1 VKDLSRIQLSF
12 ASPAYDRNESLMS
25 GEIQPEGIELVY
37 IKLPPQEAH
46 ARMLKNQEFDVSD
59 MSISH
64 YIIAKLT
71 GKAPFT
77 AIPVFPMRRFFHV
90 DLAINRNCG
99 IERPQDLRGKRIGV
113 PEYSMSFALWLRG
126 ILLHEFGVAPS
137 DLEWFLERSPRDR
150 VGDSIGF
157 SPPSNVTIR
166 QVPKDTDLMQML
178 DAGELDAALPQFRF
192 WKNSRDRSASGGG
205 ELTKNVRLLFRDQ
218 KAESIRYFKRTG
230 MFPINHTVVIK
241 DDILE
246 KYPWVAM
253 NLYEAFQKS
262 KERSYEKLEAKMR
275 EPTNYIFL
283 DDLVREIRGVF
294 GADPYPYGVRE
305 NEKIL
310 DTIAM
315 YSYEQGLS
323 PKKAKPDDLF
333 FPATIRP

>member
-1 VKDLSRIQLSF
+1 LSRIQLSF
-12 ASPAYDRNESLMS
+12 ASPAYDRNESLMT

-37 IKLPPQEAH
+37 MKLPPQEAH

-59 MSISH
+59 MSMSH
-64 YIIAKLT
+64 YIIAKLA

-90 DLAINRNCG
+90 DLAINKNSG
-99 IERPQDLRGKRIGV
+99 IEQPQDLRGKRIGV

-137 DLEWFLERSPRDR
+137 DVEWHIERSPADR

-166 QVPKDTDLMQML
+166 QFPKDKDLMQML
-178 DAGELDAALPQFRF
+178 DSGELDAALPQFKF

-205 ELTKNVRLLFRDQ
+205 SELSENVGLLFQDQ
-218 KAESIRYFKRTG
+218 KAESMRYFKKTG
-230 MFPINHTVVIK
+230 IFPINHTVVIRNE
-241 DDILE
+241 ILE
-246 KYPWVAM
+246 KYPWIAM

-262 KERSYEKLEAKMR
+262 KEKSYEKLEARMR

-283 DDLVREIRGVF
+283 DDLVREIRGIF
-294 GADPYPYGVRE
+294 GSDPYPYGVKE
-305 NEKIL
+305 NEKTI
-310 DTIAM
+310 DTIAT

-323 PKKAKPDDLF
+323 PRKANPADLF
-333 FPATIRP
+333 FSTTIRQ